1 MLKHV
6 PNILTLARF
15 VLIPIIIKYLI
26 VHNYVMAFVFLTISG
41 LTDVL
46 DGFIARKFNLISDF
60 GKLIDPFADKATQIC
75 ILATL
80 CIQEVIP
87 VWILIVILLK
97 EFIMI
102 TGACFVYGKDFVV
115 SSKWYG
121 KCATVLF
128 YIAIVL
134 SLLLNQFRGIILDYQ
149 YSKMLSGQI
158 DFTSRPPFI
167 LYIDKPFYYLA
178 IIATIFSLI
187 MYFYV
192 IFARRNKLI
201 YI

>member
-121 KCATVLF
+121 KLTTV
-128 YIAIVL
+128 
-134 SLLLNQFRGIILDYQ
+134 IL
-149 YSKMLSGQI
+149 
-158 DFTSRPPFI
+158 
-167 LYIDKPFYYLA
+167 YLA
-178 IIATIFSLI
+178 IVSSLAIRYFSIPYEFDQYLYYIALTLTIFSLI
-187 MYFYV
+187 MYSKNLFKNG
-192 IFARRNKLI
+192 IISKEDLI
-201 YI
+201 NSNTSKKQINQNTKKTP